1 MPVKKK
7 KAPTKVKK
15 PVAKKAKEKPVR
27 QAQGKLIG
35 KVEHYFDKIGV
46 IAFKLK
52 DPLKKGDTIRVEGG
66 DVSFKQKVASMQI
79 EHEVVASAKKGA
91 DVGLKVSK
99 KAREGYRVFK
109 VA

>member
-7 KAPTKVKK
+7 KAPAKAKK
-15 PVAKKAKEKPVR
+15 PVAKKTKE
-27 QAQGKLIG
+27 KLIG

-52 DPLKKGDTIRVEGG
+52 DTLKKGDTIRVEGG
-66 DVSFKQKVASMQI
+66 EISFKQKVASLQI
-79 EHEVVASAKKGA
+79 EHEVVASAKKGE

-109 VA
+109 EA